1 MSEIDRFRLSAERA
15 RKWRSCQT
23 VSLGIAFEH
32 VPMGTTMDGD
42 RRRPW
47 SFWKL
52 TLHLLIWKLAATLTV
67 WTD

>member
-1 MSEIDRFRLSAERA
+1 MSEIDRWQFRAERG
-15 RKWRSCQT
+15 RKWSYEQRVAVG
-23 VSLGIAFEH
+23 VSFDH

-52 TLHLLIWKLAATLTV
+52 TLHLLIWKLSATLYV